1 MLIVK
6 KINNNV
12 AEAVDGNGK
21 KLVVFGK
28 GIGFPKVP
36 YELTDLSKIS
46 VTYYLLDDYFL
57 KLIEELPE
65 AVLNVSFEIV
75 TLAESTLNETFNQN
89 LVFSLADHI
98 NFAIKRMKSY
108 REVKL
113 KFSNDIASL
122 YPNETQVATNALK
135 MIQKELKV
143 VLPESEIT
151 ALALNLIN
159 NRFENQLSEED
170 MLKEET
176 IEEITTAIE
185 YDLEIQVDRQEF
197 NYLRFRT
204 HLEYYFNR
212 LRSGEQFVDGNK
224 ELMRLLA
231 SNKGQ
236 IYDLTQK
243 IAILIE
249 DKIKVAINSDEML
262 YLMIHV
268 NRLYEKNRE

>member
-159 NRFENQLSEED
+159 NRFENQVSEED
-170 MLKEET
+170 VLKEET

>member
-143 VLPESEIT
+143 MLPESEIT